1 MTPGCQARR
10 LACKSG
16 DRQASYA
23 SGTAGI
29 SHETFII
36 LFACPLANPFI
47 FSSDGLTTLGGMLS
61 RVLQTIAAI
70 LVFMPL
76 MSGTAMAD
84 QCSAAARKLVGSQS
98 NATLLSVQMK
108 TRNNGKTVCIVRM
121 KIDSGD
127 GKPPR
132 VVVRRVNP

>member
-1 MTPGCQARR
+1 M
-10 LACKSG
+10 
-16 DRQASYA
+16 
-23 SGTAGI
+23 I
-29 SHETFII
+29 
-36 LFACPLANPFI
+36 
-47 FSSDGLTTLGGMLS
+47 
-61 RVLQTIAAI
+61 RVLQIIAAI
-70 LVFMPL
+70 FVLMPL
-76 MSGTAMAD
+76 MSLTAMAD
-84 QCSAAARKLVGSQS
+84 QCSAAARQLIASQA